1 MGSVTFANH
10 IVASRDGK
18 RGLLLPRAEG
28 PAPLPDATG
37 FAFNTVLPS
46 KDRGPR
52 VVVHVTGS
60 AEASYEPKN
69 LGVPPSGDARFDW
82 YMVAEAAVGDWL
94 DQLDTPGE
102 NIECESPVRITL
114 TSQAAESFLNRPRAD
129 DSTILSFAAAKMYWT
144 WRFELDN
151 TMFDGSD
158 CLRLRT
164 TLRTI
169 GKMLTLE
176 EGTLW
181 TNSGST
187 PTSVL
192 FRPTPLLLRTQREKR
207 MLTAPGAGMSA
218 AEAALK
224 APRYAGVRAH
234 LSKAHA
240 FLGQDPPDLANSAKE
255 AVCAVEALARLVCGD
270 STATLGD
277 LIKVLKN
284 KQGLD
289 PALVKALEG
298 IWGYTS
304 NAPAVRHGGV
314 AELDIVQ
321 AQVTLDLAR
330 SSINYLLRAD
340 TT

>member
-1 MGSVTFANH
+1 LS
-10 IVASRDGK
+10 
-18 RGLLLPRAEG
+18 
-28 PAPLPDATG
+28 DATG

-46 KDRGPR
+46 KERGPR

-60 AEASYEPKN
+60 AKASWEPES
-69 LGVPPSGDARFDW
+69 LGVPQSGDPKYDW
-82 YMVAEAAVGDWL
+82 YLVAEAAVGDWL
-94 DQLDTPGE
+94 DQLDIQGE
-102 NIECESPVRITL
+102 NVDCESPVRIML
-114 TSQAAESFLNRPRAD
+114 TAHAAESFLSRPRAD

-151 TMFDGSD
+151 AMFDGSD
-158 CLRLRT
+158 CLRLHT

-169 GKMLTLE
+169 QKILTLE
-176 EGTLW
+176 EGSLW
-181 TNSGST
+181 THTGST
-187 PTSVL
+187 PTAIL

-207 MLTAPGAGMSA
+207 MLSTPGAGMSA
-218 AEAALK
+218 AESALQ

-255 AVCAVEALARLVCGD
+255 AVCAVEALTRLVCGD

-330 SSINYLLRAD
+330 SSIYYLLRAD